1 MNFKKVIDVKKILA
15 FILIASF
22 LLRLAIAVQPLDT
35 LIKKIIVDDAFY
47 GFETAKN
54 IARGFISHNGYEPTN
69 GVQPLWLLMVSQ
81 FFNFGDGVQ
90 LALIA
95 SAFIDTATVF
105 LVYGISRKIFS
116 KKISLAAAAIYG
128 LNPIIAMTAISGID
142 VILAV
147 FMVAL
152 IFYNYLHGKN
162 FFVLGFLLG
171 LGLLT
176 RADILFL
183 AVPIIFSVF
192 LKNKRAGILV
202 FLVAVIVYSPWLVW
216 SYANFGTIQQS
227 SGIANYEMGHDFYE
241 EPRPSYLTQE
251 FFSRSAGNFAK
262 MSALA
267 FHYFGAIDFSLYSF
281 AIAGAVLLF
290 SFFGVLSSKKYFFA
304 PAVYALLLI
313 SFYSFYLWSFGL
325 RYTAPLAIFI
335 SIALAGGIFF
345 ILEKFKFGKFFVA
358 AVIIFVLGFS
368 YNGMQQWEKGY
379 MPWQATVLD
388 EVDWIKKNTSPE
400 DVIGSFNS
408 GLMTFFSEREVVNLD
423 GIMNFKAIDAIRER
437 KVLDYIKSENVSYWV
452 DMDFFDY
459 DIYENNLAGKDFDIL
474 SETRWANVLGQGK
487 ESLNLLEKRFY
498 TYKNTV
504 GKNITIV
511 MFVFKVGE

>member
-1 MNFKKVIDVKKILA
+1 MKKILA
-15 FILIASF
+15 FILLASF
-22 LLRLAIAVQPLDT
+22 LLRLVIAVQPLDI
-35 LIKKIIVDDAFY
+35 LLKKIIVDDAFY

-54 IARGFISHNGYEPTN
+54 IAIGFLSYNGYEPTN
-69 GVQPLWLLMVSQ
+69 GVQPLWLLVVSQ
-81 FFNFGDGVQ
+81 FFNFGGGVG

-95 SAFIDTATVF
+95 SAFIDTATAF
-105 LVYGISRKIFS
+105 LVYGISRKKFS
-116 KKISLAAAAIYG
+116 QKISLAAAAIYG
-128 LNPIIAMTAISGID
+128 FSPLVAMTTISGID

-152 IFYNYLHGKN
+152 IFYNYLRGKN
-162 FFVLGFLLG
+162 FFILGILLG

-183 AVPIIFSVF
+183 AVPIMASVF
-192 LKNKRAGILV
+192 LKNKRAGVLV
-202 FLVAVIVYSPWLVW
+202 FLVAALVYMPWLVW
-216 SYANFGTIQQS
+216 SFSNFGTFQQS

-241 EPRPSYLTQE
+241 EPRPSYSLQE

-281 AIAGAVLLF
+281 AIAGVVLLF
-290 SFFGVLSSKKYFFA
+290 SFFGVLSSKKYFSI
-304 PAVYALLLI
+304 PVIYAGFLI

-335 SIALAGGIFF
+335 SIALAAGTFF
-345 ILEKFKFGKFFVA
+345 VLEKIKFAKFFAVA
-358 AVIIFVLGFS
+358 IIIFALIFS
-368 YNGMQQWEKGY
+368 YNGLQQWEKGY
-379 MPWQATVLD
+379 MPWQATTLD

-408 GLMTFFSEREVVNLD
+408 GLLTFFSGRKVVNLD
-423 GIMNFKAIDAIRER
+423 GIMNFKAIDAIRDR
-437 KVLDYIKSENVSYWV
+437 KVLDYMKSENVRYWV
-452 DMDFFDY
+452 DMDFFPY
-459 DIYENNLAGKDFDIL
+459 EVYENNLAGMDFDIL
-474 SETRWANVLGQGK
+474 LENRWTNVLGQGK